1 MNQNR
6 TQKAIIQSISQGVGS
21 GEIISVEH
29 SDLFENPDLF
39 LIDIDIQPSKLLVGT
54 AEEPV

>member
-39 LIDIDIQPSKLLVGT
+39 LIDIDIQPSKLLVGA